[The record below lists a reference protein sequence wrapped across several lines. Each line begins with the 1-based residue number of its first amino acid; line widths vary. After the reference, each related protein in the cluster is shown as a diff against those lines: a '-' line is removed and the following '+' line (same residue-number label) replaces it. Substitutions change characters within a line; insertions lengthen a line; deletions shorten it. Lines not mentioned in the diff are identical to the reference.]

1 MRATRFGLPLT
12 DREVQIL
19 QAFSD
24 GASYGQIAADL
35 FLAKPSVRN
44 YASSAMKKLGAS
56 NQSHAVRIAFSQGL
70 LRTMP
75 AVDLPVPWV
84 QVLELVAAGR
94 TNKEISEALE
104 RSEHTVVAQ
113 IGAAR
118 KRLGARDRAHAAA
131 LAVALQLVR
140 VDVTPEVR
148 AESHAA

>member
-24 GASYGQIAADL
+24 GASYSQIAADL
-35 FLAKPSVRN
+35 FLAKPSVHN

-56 NQSHAVRIAFSQGL
+56 NQAHAVRIAFGQGL
-70 LRTMP
+70 LRAVPVVELP
-75 AVDLPVPWV
+75 AQWV

-94 TNKEISEALE
+94 TNREIAEVLA

-113 IGAAR
+113 IHGAR
-118 KRLGARDRAHAAA
+118 RRLGARDRAHAAA

-140 VDVTPEVR
+140 VDVTPEIR
-148 AESHAA
+148 AGLHAA